1 MTGKLIEMGDL
12 ECLQNEPEP
21 NKSGVV
27 ILIDRA
33 QLKASRNLF
42 GETVTV
48 DGLSS
53 PKTVLPLYAFPY
65 AHPAAGRGD
74 VGAEFRGEDGGT
86 ICIGIER
93 MEGGM
98 LSLQLGRSGL
108 GENCFSHGELA
119 KVLELA
125 GILFSANGKQ
135 PERMK

>member
-1 MTGKLIEMGDL
+1 MTGKLIEIGDL

-42 GETVTV
+42 GDNVMV
-48 DGLSS
+48 GAA
-53 PKTVLPLYAFPY
+53 PNGKLPSYAFPY

-74 VGAEFRGEDGGT
+74 VGAEFRGDDGGT
-86 ICIGIER
+86 ICVGIER
-93 MEGGM
+93 MESGM
-98 LSLQLGRSGL
+98 LLLQTGRSGL
-108 GENCFSHGELA
+108 GENCFSKTELA

-125 GILFSANGKQ
+125 CILFAANGKQ
-135 PERMK
+135 PERAE

>member
-48 DGLSS
+48 GESWKTCEPPKDGTAIVAKGRIIIEDDLGCS
-53 PKTVLPLYAFPY
+53 VQPY
-65 AHPAAGRGD
+65 
-74 VGAEFRGEDGGT
+74 
-86 ICIGIER
+86 
-93 MEGGM
+93 
-98 LSLQLGRSGL
+98 L
-108 GENCFSHGELA
+108 GEIFWKKTESGFEGWMYQSESWPLSVTCSPDEKFVIDWWIELP
-119 KVLELA
+119 K
-125 GILFSANGKQ
+125 
-135 PERMK
+135 